1 MATLIHRDLNKFP
14 TVRWRQTALPYFNK
28 KTVKA
33 TKMKRIKSRNKALAN
48 PIFIAHTV
56 HSDLLMRVG
65 KMVEMNILKIV
76 SIDTY
81 IKTQDSEWLTET
93 HGDSER
99 LWETVR
105 DLWRLMETLAHS
117 ESLRQTL
124 RYSGRLWETHGD
136 LGTLKETFEDFRS
149 LKETFKSSENIMESY
164 RDQRMNPESI
174 ELTIR

>member
-1 MATLIHRDLNKFP
+1 MPFWSFLGKKFSWNGSTCPQQAQIKLKWVSVDNTDSQGSRQVSHRSL
-14 TVRWRQTALPYFNK
+14 TALPYFNK

-48 PIFIAHTV
+48 PVFIAHTV

-93 HGDSER
+93 HGDLWRLMETYGDLFWLWETLRDSER
-99 LWETVR
+99 LWETYG
-105 DLWRLMETLAHS
+105 DSWRL
-117 ESLRQTL
+117 
-124 RYSGRLWETHGD
+124 
-136 LGTLKETFEDFRS
+136 
-149 LKETFKSSENIMESY
+149 
-164 RDQRMNPESI
+164 
-174 ELTIR
+174 